1 MWLIR
6 LNMSFMDTHIR
17 KVEKKIIDIINSMI
31 TLIVYSFVD
40 FVFFFDNNIIS
51 IIGNMPPRK

>member
-1 MWLIR
+1 
-6 LNMSFMDTHIR
+6 MDTHIR